1 VSLFD
6 PLSRLLSARGRRAR
20 RVWSAAGHVHIEL
33 RRVDSSEVD
42 RFCERLEADLGD
54 HRAVRWVQTVG
65 EVGRVVVAF
74 DEGFTEQEDFVECV
88 ESVEEEF
95 GVQEEPFA
103 GEGVS
108 HPADAEPILRG
119 AVEIAGSAVGLGL
132 ATAQRAARLPPIPY
146 MGTAAGGLAFLEHQ
160 PRVRRLIE
168 HVMGATPAELM
179 LSLTSGV
186 AQGLA
191 GSPIGPLVDIGHR
204 ATLLAEAAARRRRWL
219 DREAALWDGPS
230 GHPKGPAAIE
240 PRSVRLP
247 PGPVEK
253 YADRALL
260 VSLAGAALSAATTR
274 SLQRASAMLQSG
286 LPKAARYGREGFA
299 AHLGRVLVARGILPL
314 DSGCLRLLD
323 RVDCVVFDVDLL
335 VRDEFELTA
344 VKVVATADSE
354 DPERLAWRLFDR
366 RHPTASR
373 RRGGWTL
380 APLEVLGLEA
390 PPGSKRL
397 AGRMAKRGVALGLA
411 HRGRLVGLAGAEP
424 ALRAGAEE
432 LVEKARRAGLQVVVG
447 TDEAGRAAR
456 LRPDRVVPNGPRLPR
471 TVRSLQRAGRVVLLV
486 ASGGS
491 PGLPAADVAL
501 GLRLQEAPPPWGAD
515 LLSEDDDL
523 GHAFLLVQACEAARE
538 ASRQSVVLAAVGAS
552 AGAVAGPLGLAS
564 QADQRT
570 MNAVNLASAVALANG
585 TRVAVGLARR
595 PRPVWHE
602 AVPWHEVESAEA
614 LVQLS
619 SSPAGLSEEQ
629 AALRRLPEIR
639 SPSGTLLLARSVT
652 AELLNPL
659 TPVLAAGAGLAATV
673 GSVTDAA
680 LIGGI
685 TFLNALVGGVE
696 RYRAERAIERLEGRS
711 ARGVLVR
718 RAGVERLVDAGSLVP
733 GDVVR
738 LRAGESVPADCRI
751 LEAWSLEVDESSL
764 TGESL
769 PVPKAAP
776 ACFAAA
782 VADRTSMLYE
792 GTAVAAG
799 ETTAVVV
806 ATGPETESRQG
817 DHLLQLE
824 PPRNGVEARLRSLT
838 SLAGPVALGSG
849 GVLAGVAALRGLPVR
864 EVVDSGVALAAAAVP
879 EGLPLLATV
888 AQLTAARRL
897 AERGAL
903 VRSRQA
909 VEALGRVDVAC
920 VDKTGTLT
928 EGRITL
934 VAVSDGDTE
943 TPVNGRDLTP
953 RARDILAV
961 GLRAAP
967 DGAGA
972 DLVHAEDRA
981 LADRAGAAE
990 VAADHGAADWR
1001 RVAELPFE
1009 PGRGF
1014 HAVLGDNHETALL
1027 AVKGA
1032 PEVVLARA
1040 SGWDDGTG
1048 PVRLTAARRRRLM
1061 SQARRLARRGLRVLA
1076 VAERHLPSGTT
1087 FDENLVR
1094 EVTFF
1099 GFLAYSDP
1107 VRATAAAAVRDLRA
1121 AGVEIIMMTGDHPNT
1136 AESIATELDL
1146 VNGRRIMTGPELDAL
1161 SDDEL
1166 VAAVSKVA
1174 VFARVTPFHKVRV
1187 VQALQHAGRVVA
1199 MTGDGAND
1207 AQAIRLADVGI
1218 AFGERST
1225 PATREAADLLV
1236 VDDRIE
1242 TIVEALL
1249 EGRALWASTREAAA
1263 ILVGGNLGEIA
1274 FTVAGTAAGGRPP
1287 LNVRQLL
1294 LVNVLTDAAPA
1305 MAIAVRQ
1312 PTRPSPEQL
1321 LREGPEASLG
1331 GPLVQDIAWRATIT
1345 AAGASGAWLAARAT
1359 GTRAHASTV
1368 AMTSLVGAQ
1377 LGQTL
1382 LVGWR
1387 DPIVLATGLGSA
1399 ALLAG
1404 VVQTPGLSHFFGC
1417 RPLGPLGWAISAAA
1431 TGAATAGAFLLP
1443 AILSRAPLLSRGRD
1457 DREPANG
1464 PEGVVGRSPTAE
1476 LALAGASGGWPQ
1488 DTASVGGAFA

>member
-1 VSLFD
+1 MSLLD
-6 PLSRLLSARGRRAR
+6 PLSRLLSGRGRRAR

-33 RRVDSSEVD
+33 RRVDPSQVD
-42 RFCERLEADLGD
+42 RFCERLEAELSD
-54 HRAVRWVQTVG
+54 HRAVRWVETVG

-74 DEGFTEQEDFVECV
+74 DEGAAEEDDFVECV

-95 GVQEEPFA
+95 GVQQEPLA
-103 GEGVS
+103 GDAAP
-108 HPADAEPILRG
+108 HPADAEPIVRG
-119 AVEIAGSAVGLGL
+119 AVEIAGSAVGLGI

-168 HVMGATPAELM
+168 QLVGTTPAELM

-191 GSPIGPLVDIGHR
+191 GSPVGPLVDMGHR

-230 GHPKGPAAIE
+230 GHPNGLAAIE

-247 PGPVEK
+247 PGPVER

-260 VSLAGAALSAATTR
+260 ASLGGAALTVATTR
-274 SLQRASAMLQSG
+274 NLQRGSAMMQAG
-286 LPKAARYGREGFA
+286 LPKAAHFGREGFA

-314 DSGCLRLLD
+314 HSESLRLLD
-323 RVDCVVFDVDLL
+323 RVDCVVFDIDLL
-335 VRDEFELTA
+335 VRDQFELT
-344 VKVVATADSE
+344 KVTAMKPAGPA
-354 DPERLAWRLFDR
+354 DPEPMARRLFDR
-366 RHPTASR
+366 RRPAARR
-373 RRGGWTL
+373 RRGQWTL

-397 AGRMAKRGVALGLA
+397 AGRMAKRGVALGLT
-411 HRGRLVGLAGAEP
+411 HRGRLVALAGAEP
-424 ALRAGAEE
+424 APRAGAED
-432 LVEKARRAGLQVVVG
+432 LVTAARDAGLQPVVG
-447 TDEAGRAAR
+447 ADDPGRAAR
-456 LRPDRVVPNGPRLPR
+456 LRPDRVVPGGSRLPR
-471 TVRSLQRAGRVVLLV
+471 AIRSLQRAGRVVLLI
-486 ASGGS
+486 AGGGS

-501 GLRLQEAPPPWGAD
+501 GLRLQEGPPPWGAD
-515 LLSEDDDL
+515 LLSEDHDL
-523 GHAFLLVQACEAARE
+523 SHAYLLIQACATARQV
-538 ASRQSVVLAAVGAS
+538 SRQSVLLAGVGAS
-552 AGAVAGPLGLAS
+552 AGAVAGSLGLAS
-564 QADQRT
+564 GADQRT
-570 MNAVNLASAVALANG
+570 MNTVNLASAAALANG
-585 TRVAVGLARR
+585 TRIAVGLARQ
-595 PRPVWHE
+595 PRPVWRE
-602 AVPWHEVESAEA
+602 AVPWHELDASEA
-614 LVQLS
+614 LTRLGT
-619 SSPAGLSEEQ
+619 SPAGLSEER
-629 AALRRLPEIR
+629 AALLRPPDIR

-659 TPVLAAGAGLAATV
+659 TPILAAGAGLAATV

-680 LIGGI
+680 LIGG
-685 TFLNALVGGVE
+685 TMFLNALVGGVE
-696 RYRAERAIERLEGRS
+696 RYRAERAIEQLEGKS
-711 ARGVLVR
+711 TRGVLVT
-718 RAGVERLVDAGSLVP
+718 RAGVEHLVDAGGLVP

-751 LEAWSLEVDESSL
+751 LGACSLEVDESSL

-776 ACFAAA
+776 PSFATAIA
-782 VADRTSMLYE
+782 ERTSMLYE

-799 ETTAVVV
+799 EATAVVV
-806 ATGPETESRQG
+806 ATGSETEARQG
-817 DHLLQLE
+817 DHLQQIE
-824 PPRNGVEARLRSLT
+824 PPRSGVEARLESLT
-838 SLAGPVALGSG
+838 SLAGPAALSSG
-849 GVLAGVAALRGLPVR
+849 GLLAGLAALRGLPVR

-897 AERGAL
+897 ADRGAL
-903 VRSRQA
+903 VRSRRA
-909 VEALGRVDVAC
+909 VEALGRVDIAC

-928 EGRITL
+928 EGRIAL
-934 VAVSDGDTE
+934 VAVSDGTTE
-943 TPVNGRDLTP
+943 TAVNGRDLAA
-953 RARDILAV
+953 RARDILAA

-967 DGAGA
+967 NGPGG
-972 DLVHAEDRA
+972 LVHAEDRA
-981 LADRAGAAE
+981 LFEGAGAAD
-990 VAADHGAADWR
+990 VAADQGAADWQ

-1014 HAVLGDNHETALL
+1014 HAVLGDDHQTALL

-1032 PEVVLARA
+1032 PEVVLAR
-1040 SGWDDGTG
+1040 SSTSQDGDR
-1048 PVRLTAARRRRLM
+1048 PVRLTAARRRRLT
-1061 SQARRLARRGLRVLA
+1061 SEARRLARRGLRVLA
-1076 VAERHLPSGTT
+1076 VAERAVPRGTALDEDLVGEAT
-1087 FDENLVR
+1087 FL
-1094 EVTFF
+1094 

-1107 VRATAAAAVRDLRA
+1107 VRATAATAVRDLRR
-1121 AGVEIIMMTGDHPNT
+1121 AGVDIVMMTGDHPST
-1136 AESIATELDL
+1136 AESIASELDL
-1146 VNGRRIMTGPELDAL
+1146 VNGKQIMTGPELDGLA
-1161 SDDEL
+1161 DDEL
-1166 VAAVSKVA
+1166 TAAVSHVA
-1174 VFARVTPFHKVRV
+1174 VFARVTPSHKVRV
-1187 VQALQHAGRVVA
+1187 VQALQRAGRVVA

-1236 VDDRIE
+1236 IDNRIE
-1242 TIVEALL
+1242 TIVETLL

-1274 FTVAGTAAGGRPP
+1274 FTLAGAAVAGRPP
-1287 LNVRQLL
+1287 LNARQLL
-1294 LVNVLTDAAPA
+1294 LVNLLTDAAPA

-1312 PTRPSPEQL
+1312 PMRPSPEQL

-1331 GPLVQDIAWRATIT
+1331 GPLVRNIAWRATMT
-1345 AAGASGAWLAARAT
+1345 GAGATGAWLAARAT

-1382 LVGWR
+1382 LVGGK
-1387 DPIVLATGLGSA
+1387 DPVVLATALGSA

-1404 VVQTPGLSHFFGC
+1404 IVQTPGLSHFFGC
-1417 RPLGPLGWAISAAA
+1417 RPLGPLGWTISGAASA
-1431 TGAATAGAFLLP
+1431 GATAGAFLLP
-1443 AILSRAPLLSRGRD
+1443 KIRSRTPLPPRRQERPGTGRPVGEFHRPFIRSGD
-1457 DREPANG
+1457 HPRRS
-1464 PEGVVGRSPTAE
+1464 VGRPT
-1476 LALAGASGGWPQ
+1476 P
-1488 DTASVGGAFA
+1488 